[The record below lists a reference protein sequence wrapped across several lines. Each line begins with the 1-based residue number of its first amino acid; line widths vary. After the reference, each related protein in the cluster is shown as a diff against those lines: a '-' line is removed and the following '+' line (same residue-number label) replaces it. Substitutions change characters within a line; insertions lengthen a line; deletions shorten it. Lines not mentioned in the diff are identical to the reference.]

1 MKRLITLVLLIATLF
16 SFGQSEHL
24 TDSQIDSIFSV
35 SQKYKSH
42 FWRDGGDLQNDR
54 DFKLYLAFAEL
65 ENMSESIEFCWF
77 GQAATK
83 QRKDGIYSYAEKLY
97 DIYNFNDA
105 TQTTPASQPL
115 FKNVTYA
122 LDNSFSPV
130 KKSAI
135 YSTSREFLNI
145 PPITVNGTL
154 TIVDKKGDDVKP
166 TAKHY
171 DIDSTITTIE
181 FTGDLF
187 AYIIHGNTLTA
198 AQKQAETDF
207 FNHLYYSYTYT
218 DVMKFTVDAGLFDF
232 SYNNPNRLWV
242 FPDGTT
248 STAARPAKTLSSAG
262 DVYLYSNNYDG
273 NYRLNANTTDARF
286 TGDLSDLQGK
296 ITYYLSL
303 NSCTNVTGD
312 LSDLQ
317 GKITNYL
324 NLNNCSN
331 VTGVYTPSGT
341 ALPTS
346 TYLDNTNISSTDM
359 DATLINYAAQA
370 TAINKQNGTFRA
382 NGMTRTAASD
392 AAVSTLTGL
401 GWTVSGLIKI

>member
-1 MKRLITLVLLIATLF
+1 MKRLITLVLLISTLF

-35 SQKYKSH
+35 SRKYKSH

-54 DFKLYLAFAEL
+54 DFKLYLAFAEI
-65 ENMSESIEFCWF
+65 ENMAESIEFCWF

-122 LDNSFSPV
+122 LDNSFYPI

-145 PPITVNGTL
+145 PSITVNGTL
-154 TIVDKKGDDVKP
+154 TIVDKKGSDEKP

-187 AYIIHGNTLTA
+187 AYIIHGNTLTP

-232 SYNNPNRLWV
+232 SYDNPNRLWV

-248 STAARPAKTLSSAG
+248 STVARPAKTLASAG

-273 NYRLNANTTDARF
+273 NYRLNDNSTDARF

-296 ITYYLSL
+296 ITYFLSL
-303 NSCTNVTGD
+303 N
-312 LSDLQ
+312 
-317 GKITNYL
+317 
-324 NLNNCSN
+324 NCAN
-331 VTGVYTPSGT
+331 ITGVYTPAGT
-341 ALPTS
+341 ALPTQ
-346 TYLDNTNISSTDM
+346 THLNYTNISSTDI

-392 AAVSTLTGL
+392 AAISTLTGL
-401 GWTVSGLIKI
+401 GWSVSGLTKIE